1 MHGKLWYKRSAH
13 TLAHLKQRRFCKL
26 LCSDWLPIGVLDAC
40 QNLVHNHAM
49 SADLADTARRL
60 FLFVCEGVNA
70 LGKELTDTEE
80 SISQAMH
87 TETLPLDKPSWQ
99 GDSKI
104 MLHHP
109 KPSGDIHRYRA
120 SLEQAP

>member
-1 MHGKLWYKRSAH
+1 MNA
-13 TLAHLKQRRFCKL
+13 
-26 LCSDWLPIGVLDAC
+26 
-40 QNLVHNHAM
+40 NLVHKHAL

-99 GDSKI
+99 GDSRSI
-104 MLHHP
+104 PHHLN
-109 KPSGDIHRYRA
+109 PSGNMHRYRA
-120 SLEQAP
+120 SLEQGP